1 MLRTQ
6 RDGPVATL
14 TLDRADVG
22 NAIDDALIAEF
33 ADALA
38 ACGADPAVRV
48 VVVTGAGRVFSA
60 GADLRWMRRM
70 RDAGAAANV
79 DDARRTQRIF
89 AAIGELPRPV
99 VARVN
104 GPARGGGVGLLAAAD
119 VVVASADAHFAFTE
133 VRVGIVPATIAPF
146 VIARV
151 GAARARRL
159 FCTGETFGAADA
171 AAWGLVDRVVPPAEL
186 DAAVAAV
193 VADLLKGAPGALA
206 AAKQLV
212 RDVVGAEPGAVAAL
226 TAELIATLR
235 AADEGQE
242 GMAAFLE
249 KRPPRWVPPA

>member
-1 MLRTQ
+1 MLRID

-33 ADALA
+33 AAALA
-38 ACGADPAVRV
+38 ACGTDPTVRI

-79 DDARRTQRIF
+79 EDARRTQRLF
-89 AAIGELPRPV
+89 AAIAELPRPV

-119 VVVASADAHFAFTE
+119 VVVASAEAHFAFTE

-171 AAWGLVDRVVPPAEL
+171 AAWGLVDRVVPPADL

-212 RDVVGAEPGAVAAL
+212 RDVVSAEPGAVAAL

>member
-1 MLRTQ
+1 MLRIE

-33 ADALA
+33 AAALA
-38 ACGADPAVRV
+38 ACGTDPTVRI

-79 DDARRTQRIF
+79 EDARRTQRLF
-89 AAIGELPRPV
+89 AAIAELPRPV

-119 VVVASADAHFAFTE
+119 VVVASAEAHFAFTE

-159 FCTGETFGAADA
+159 FCTARRSSRPTRRRGASST
-171 AAWGLVDRVVPPAEL
+171 GSSR
-186 DAAVAAV
+186 
-193 VADLLKGAPGALA
+193 
-206 AAKQLV
+206 
-212 RDVVGAEPGAVAAL
+212 RR
-226 TAELIATLR
+226 TSTR
-235 AADEGQE
+235 
-242 GMAAFLE
+242 
-249 KRPPRWVPPA
+249 RWRRWSQIC